1 MLLPCSRDSHPG
13 ETEMAKRV
21 PQLLPEGQQGL
32 GSRLRAIAEVLQ
44 MVERAHFI
52 AKW

>member
-13 ETEMAKRV
+13 ETEMAIRV
-21 PQLLPEGQQGL
+21 PQLLPEGEQGL
-32 GSRLRAIAEVLQ
+32 GSQLRAIAEVLQ
-44 MVERAHFI
+44 IVERVYFI